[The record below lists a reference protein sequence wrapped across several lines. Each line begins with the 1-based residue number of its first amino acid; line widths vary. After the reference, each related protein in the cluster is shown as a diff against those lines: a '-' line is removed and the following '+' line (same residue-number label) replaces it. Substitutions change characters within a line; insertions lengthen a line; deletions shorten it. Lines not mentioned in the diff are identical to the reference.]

1 MRGPQH
7 GCGGWGRRCWRDR
20 SRCRLRSRPP
30 TLTSPVRRR
39 CRRSASSR
47 PRRRAA
53 RAPARPRGR
62 PARAGPD
69 HPAFLDHLARRG
81 HPAWPERSS
90 SFRRPPPPSC
100 HRRPRVRQSRPPP
113 RPGAGRPT
121 RRSTRRVR
129 CARSACR
136 TANRKRGLMRRMW
149 DAAFPPAS
157 PPPWEAVAG
166 YIGGNTPHVWT
177 DQEWA
182 RQPARWRLPI
192 FTRSTGGDP
201 NTDAA
206 QAVRWLRAHGVPPG
220 VCVALDYETR
230 IDPDYLRV
238 FDWIIQQAGYLT
250 LLYGTRRTVVQN
262 PRPSGGYWVAEWTG
276 TPHLYPGSAATQW
289 SGSGPFGGIYDPNL
303 VADSTPLWDTQE
315 DDMTSE
321 EHDALM
327 WLRSNAATH
336 GDAAIIIRG
345 DETTDPTKDTHPDN
359 IQRARQ
365 DLAAG
370 LSAVASRLDAIL
382 NRLDTNP

>member
-1 MRGPQH
+1 
-7 GCGGWGRRCWRDR
+7 
-20 SRCRLRSRPP
+20 
-30 TLTSPVRRR
+30 
-39 CRRSASSR
+39 
-47 PRRRAA
+47 
-53 RAPARPRGR
+53 
-62 PARAGPD
+62 
-69 HPAFLDHLARRG
+69 
-81 HPAWPERSS
+81 
-90 SFRRPPPPSC
+90 
-100 HRRPRVRQSRPPP
+100 
-113 RPGAGRPT
+113 
-121 RRSTRRVR
+121 
-129 CARSACR
+129 
-136 TANRKRGLMRRMW
+136 MRRMW

-289 SGSGPFGGIYDPNL
+289 SGSGPFGGAYDPNL
-303 VADSTPLWDTQE
+303 VADSTPLWDTQKE
-315 DDMTSE
+315 MFMTLTDAEQSE
-321 EHDALM
+321 I
-327 WLRSNAATH
+327 LRAARQINGAVASGQTSF
-336 GDAAIIIRG
+336 
-345 DETTDPTKDTHPDN
+345 ETTIEAILATVQALAN
-359 IQRARQ
+359 IVRQ
-365 DLAAG
+365 GQGTLAGNIADVRSAVLGAVAALPAPQTPEQAETATNQILEALRNLGVEG
-370 LSAVASRLDAIL
+370 LSADAVLDAL
-382 NRLDTNP
+382 SQRLAA